1 MAMFIYEKAKVM
13 LLNSLKPNAYI
24 WTNRM
29 RVWSNKT
36 PWLLL
41 PSDYTFNTCSLAIK
55 CININQNNTRKWQRS
70 IYWKGL
76 GIGVH
81 FHQKYRM
88 CKQIKS
94 RFSNSH
100 ATWEKCKN
108 FHFIICYLVEWW
120 MYVVQSVCF
129 TWWNIFTMPSKKSD
143 ERVSRFFAQVF
154 FILITYRVH
163 VLN

>member
-1 MAMFIYEKAKVM
+1 
-13 LLNSLKPNAYI
+13 
-24 WTNRM
+24 M
-29 RVWSNKT
+29 RIFEQTVCVYDRIKHHGYCFRVITLSTLALW
-36 PWLLL
+36 
-41 PSDYTFNTCSLAIK
+41 PSSASK
-55 CININQNNTRKWQRS
+55 ININQNNTRKWQRS

-154 FILITYRVH
+154 FILITYRAH